1 MVGTGRHEPVVGLGA
16 GSQPFSQLARKIV
29 VLAGESNVVLAH
41 CRPLLAVLGELARE
55 VVIIARSSG
64 PLGEL
69 EELGARVVDFD
80 SRASLANPARDMTA
94 AWKLARILEA
104 EDADATHVIGVKP
117 AVLGSL
123 ALRLVGGN
131 NVMVHLPDLDPLA
144 AAMGALARLYG
155 ASPAGRIASLVRKPT
170 SFLLL
175 ENPDDL
181 TYLRM
186 HGVDP
191 GARFAVLGGAGVD
204 PDVYPMLPPSHS
216 EIPIAACVGRMVAS
230 SGIDVLMRAF
240 ERVWARGV
248 RIQLELA
255 GEHSTEETEA
265 ISPDDIAQW
274 SLHPGVRRVEPAA
287 DVREVWRR
295 AEICLLPAVGRQGL
309 PRALLEAAACG
320 RALIVT
326 DGAGGGNF
334 VRNGVEGLVVPPGD
348 VSALLKLS
356 NSWPAMPIC
365 ACAWA
370 RPPAC
375 ACCKALPKRTSGK
388 R

>member
-1 MVGTGRHEPVVGLGA
+1 
-16 GSQPFSQLARKIV
+16 
-29 VLAGESNVVLAH
+29 
-41 CRPLLAVLGELARE
+41 
-55 VVIIARSSG
+55 
-64 PLGEL
+64 
-69 EELGARVVDFD
+69 
-80 SRASLANPARDMTA
+80 
-94 AWKLARILEA
+94 
-104 EDADATHVIGVKP
+104 
-117 AVLGSL
+117 
-123 ALRLVGGN
+123 
-131 NVMVHLPDLDPLA
+131 MVHLPDLDPLA

-155 ASPAGRIASLVRKPT
+155 TSPAGRIASLVRRPT

-175 ENPDDL
+175 ESPGDL

-186 HGVDP
+186 HGIDP

-274 SLHPGVRRVEPAA
+274 SLHPGVQRVEPAA

-334 VRNGVEGLVVPPGD
+334 VRNGVEGLVVPSGD
-348 VSALLKLS
+348 VAALAEAIEQLARDAGLRLRLGEAARLRVLQGFTEAHVRQALKSAYLSMLGAQKRLNNAYTRAGVHALVPCLLQRESLKCRYQHPRCSLRFQLS
-356 NSWPAMPIC
+356 RQLA
-365 ACAWA
+365 A
-370 RPPAC
+370 RIAP
-375 ACCKALPKRTSGK
+375 
-388 R
+388 